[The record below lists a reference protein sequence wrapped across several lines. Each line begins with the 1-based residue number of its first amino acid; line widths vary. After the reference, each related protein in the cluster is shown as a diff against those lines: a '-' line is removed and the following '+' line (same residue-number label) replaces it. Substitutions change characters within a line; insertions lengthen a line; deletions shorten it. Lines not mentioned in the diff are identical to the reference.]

1 MKLSKRCR
9 QLVDQWLEEIARKY
23 PQVRFEGLARTPDG
37 AVAIKL
43 RGPEDLLEHARISF
57 APRKLEA
64 LLKHRCHIIFLCL
77 AEPPSNPDWDY
88 VDFGDSVTET
98 EIESVLDKVYA
109 RKGGRKDGGSN

>member
-23 PQVRFEGLARTPDG
+23 PQVRFEGLTRTPDG

-43 RGPEDLLEHARISF
+43 RGPEDLLERVRISF

-64 LLKHRCHIIFLCL
+64 LLKHRCHIIFLCF
-77 AEPPSNPDWDY
+77 AESPLNPNWDY
-88 VDFGDSVTET
+88 ADFSDNAT
-98 EIESVLDKVYA
+98 EIESVFDKVYA
-109 RKGGRKDGGSN
+109 RKGGRKDGSND